1 MQQERDELV
10 KHVFPKLRELCESR
24 GVVWGEVDLR
34 WGITDKQRDEGLVLP
49 ICLQEIRECRPY
61 FIGLLGE
68 RYGFVPEELDP
79 ILVQRE
85 PWLVDYAGRS
95 VTELEIVHGV
105 LADPQMADHAFFYF
119 RDRNYHAHEPDFG
132 WGPGNE
138 EILRLG
144 TKRAWLH
151 ACVGRER
158 LAALKERICDSGLPV
173 RDDYADPR
181 ALGQLVLDD
190 LTAVINR
197 VFPTG
202 SQPTPLERERRL
214 HEAFARNL
222 ADVYIARPQLFDLLD
237 THADGDEPPI
247 AVLGVAGVGKSALLA
262 NWALR
267 RIAAERDAGT
277 VRDSDTFTLIHLVAA
292 SPDGANWEKVAR
304 RIIAEFEDRFGLQSS
319 DLVDLGAVRGR
330 LDEVLHSVPA
340 NQRAILIIDGLNQ
353 FEGRDGA
360 LDLVW
365 LPARVAPNVRLVV
378 STLPGRPLDEWLRR
392 GWSTLTVQSL
402 NHFEKAALI
411 NDYLKQYAKLLPG
424 DLVEDI
430 AAAPQTGNPLFL
442 RLMLEE
448 LRVYGD
454 HLTLRR
460 RLDELLGADA
470 VPSLYKLILSRWEH
484 DYDRDRPALVA
495 ESMVLLWASRRGLS
509 ESELR
514 DLLGS
519 GMQPLRHDLWS
530 ALYLAARQ
538 TLVNHDGIISFAHE
552 YARSAVENRYLTDQL
567 VQGAAHMRLA
577 EYFLATYNRNLPP
590 GFEELHRSGKVSEA
604 ARTLRAHR
612 LFEELPWQVAHAGEW
627 EKLAELFGGAVFFG
641 FAVIRDKF
649 EVCRYWRD
657 IERHIPG
664 AALRAFASVIA
675 SPGRDFDMS
684 WHVAVLLEH
693 LGYRRE
699 CAEIFRQLD
708 ADGSGSMSASDR
720 AGIAVNLASAALKAG
735 NPHVALTM
743 DAAVAQTYSS
753 GADGYAAA
761 ALRNKAAA
769 LFKADQHR
777 EALRALDEAETIYR
791 RLDDPVGV
799 ASCLTVRAPILDM
812 LGEHDAASAAFEQQ
826 QRIYRESEDLDS
838 LAVALSN
845 HANMLSRQGDSAA
858 AEALLIDA
866 LAVAQRLGDDRRRAR
881 VYEVRARTRLGR
893 DWPGCLA
900 DLDECERLARA
911 MGERATEASA
921 IYMRALV
928 KFVFHEWE
936 SAESLATRAAR
947 IRREL
952 NDERG
957 VAQCTELAGRAIEQR
972 VAEFR
977 HTNSPRGS

>member
-1 MQQERDELV
+1 
-10 KHVFPKLRELCESR
+10 
-24 GVVWGEVDLR
+24 
-34 WGITDKQRDEGLVLP
+34 
-49 ICLQEIRECRPY
+49 
-61 FIGLLGE
+61 
-68 RYGFVPEELDP
+68 
-79 ILVQRE
+79 
-85 PWLVDYAGRS
+85 
-95 VTELEIVHGV
+95 
-105 LADPQMADHAFFYF
+105 
-119 RDRNYHAHEPDFG
+119 
-132 WGPGNE
+132 
-138 EILRLG
+138 
-144 TKRAWLH
+144 
-151 ACVGRER
+151 
-158 LAALKERICDSGLPV
+158 
-173 RDDYADPR
+173 
-181 ALGQLVLDD
+181 
-190 LTAVINR
+190 
-197 VFPTG
+197 
-202 SQPTPLERERRL
+202 
-214 HEAFARNL
+214 
-222 ADVYIARPQLFDLLD
+222 
-237 THADGDEPPI
+237 
-247 AVLGVAGVGKSALLA
+247 VGKSALLA

-360 LDLVW
+360 LDL
-365 LPARVAPNVRLVV
+365 
-378 STLPGRPLDEWLRR
+378 E
-392 GWSTLTVQSL
+392 
-402 NHFEKAALI
+402 
-411 NDYLKQYAKLLPG
+411 QYAKLLPG

-627 EKLAELFGGAVFFG
+627 EKLAELFGG
-641 FAVIRDKF
+641 
-649 EVCRYWRD
+649 YWRD